1 MVQLFATLGGAA
13 RRALFRQYA
22 YGRYRAGL
30 SFQTVINE
38 ARDIGLSVR
47 RTDALSI
54 LREVSG
60 REISRGRM
68 RYVPDIRVPEM
79 SHYTPTRLRLER
91 RFQTI
96 FEVRGTNVLTG
107 EPASR
112 RVSFI
117 SDERESLGDMK
128 RQLLERAQNEYA
140 PREGVD
146 YTDIVALEGL
156 VRATAPFTEED

>member
-1 MVQLFATLGGAA
+1 MVQLFARLSGAA
-13 RRALFRQYA
+13 RRSLFRQFT
-22 YGRYRAGL
+22 YGRWSPGVHAETIISEARTLGL
-30 SFQTVINE
+30 SI
-38 ARDIGLSVR
+38 R

-54 LREVSG
+54 VREVTG
-60 REISRGRM
+60 REISRSRM
-68 RYVPDIRVPEM
+68 RYVPDIRVPTIE
-79 SHYTPTRLRLER
+79 HYTPTRLRLER

-117 SDERESLGDMK
+117 SDERVSLGDMK
-128 RQLLERAQNEYA
+128 RELLERAQQDYA

-146 YTDIVALEGL
+146 YTNIVALEGL
-156 VRATAPFTEED
+156 MRAEPPFTEED